1 MQENTRG
8 RDMNKVIKYHYLT
21 INSLIKRL
29 INNDDVFKELERLKV
44 VDFKKMNSIF
54 KKKASN
60 YYGFMIEIDNGT
72 KEYSY
77 SQNLKL
83 EFYNIENCNF
93 ILAYH
98 DERFIDCTETQWIG
112 NYPINVT
119 PEFLCSFLLDI
130 EELHT
135 FSSNST
141 LLYYANHLG
150 LDPFSDDV
158 ITTETMMKAKMLSLK
173 YEKDIPVDFWT
184 EVLKEENDYGEFL
197 VENLLKKMKRGE

>member
-1 MQENTRG
+1 
-8 RDMNKVIKYHYLT
+8 MNKVITYHYLT

-29 INNDDVFKELERLKV
+29 INHDDVFKELERLKA
-44 VDFKKMNSIF
+44 VDFNKMNSIF
-54 KKKASN
+54 QKKAKN

-72 KEYSY
+72 KEYNSN
-77 SQNLKL
+77 SLKL

-98 DERFIDCTETQWIG
+98 DERSLDCTETQWIG
-112 NYPINVT
+112 NYPTNIT
-119 PEFLCSFLLDI
+119 PKFLSSFLLDI
-130 EELHT
+130 EELRT

-158 ITTETMMKAKMLSLK
+158 ITAETMMKAKMLSLK
-173 YEKDIPVDFWT
+173 YEKEIPIEFWKD
-184 EVLKEENDYGEFL
+184 VLKEDNDYGIFL
-197 VENLLKKMKRGE
+197 VENLFKKMKRG

>member
-1 MQENTRG
+1 
-8 RDMNKVIKYHYLT
+8 MNKVITYHYLT

-29 INNDDVFKELERLKV
+29 INNDAVFKELERLKA
-44 VDFKKMNSIF
+44 VDFNKMNSIF

-72 KEYSY
+72 KEYNSN
-77 SQNLKL
+77 SLKL

-112 NYPINVT
+112 NYPTNIT
-119 PEFLCSFLLDI
+119 PKFLSSFLLDI
-130 EELHT
+130 EELRT

-158 ITTETMMKAKMLSLK
+158 ITAETMMKAKMLSLK
-173 YEKDIPVDFWT
+173 YEKDIRVDFWT
-184 EVLKEENDYGEFL
+184 EVLEDENDYGEFL
-197 VENLLKKMKRGE
+197 VNNLFRKVVII

>member
-8 RDMNKVIKYHYLT
+8 RDMNKVINYHYLT

-29 INNDDVFKELERLKV
+29 INNDDVFKELEKLKW

-130 EELHT
+130 EELRT

-197 VENLLKKMKRGE
+197 VENLFKKMKRG

>member
-1 MQENTRG
+1 
-8 RDMNKVIKYHYLT
+8 MNKVITYHYLT

-29 INNDDVFKELERLKV
+29 INNDAVFKELERLKR
-44 VDFKKMNSIF
+44 VDFNKMNSIF
-54 KKKASN
+54 KKKAKN

-72 KEYSY
+72 KEYNSN
-77 SQNLKL
+77 SLKL

-98 DERFIDCTETQWIG
+98 DERSLDCTEAEWIG
-112 NYPINVT
+112 NYPINIT
-119 PEFLCSFLLDI
+119 PKFLSSFLLDV
-130 EELHT
+130 EELRT

-158 ITTETMMKAKMLSLK
+158 ITAETMMKAKMLSLK
-173 YEKDIPVDFWT
+173 YEKEIPIEFWKD
-184 EVLKEENDYGEFL
+184 VLKEDNDYGIFL
-197 VENLLKKMKRGE
+197 VENLFKKMKRG

>member
-1 MQENTRG
+1 
-8 RDMNKVIKYHYLT
+8 MNKVIIYHYLT
-21 INSLIKRL
+21 VNSLIKRL
-29 INNDDVFKELERLKV
+29 INHDAVFKELERLKA

-72 KEYSY
+72 KEDSY
-77 SQNLKL
+77 NKNLKL

-98 DERFIDCTETQWIG
+98 DERFIDCTEAEWVG
-112 NYPINVT
+112 NYPTNIT
-119 PEFLCSFLLDI
+119 PKFLSSFLLDV
-130 EELHT
+130 EELRT

-158 ITTETMMKAKMLSLK
+158 ITAETMMKAKMLSLK
-173 YEKDIPVDFWT
+173 YEKEIPIEFWKD
-184 EVLKEENDYGEFL
+184 VLKEENDYGSFL
-197 VENLLKKMKRGE
+197 VNNLFRKVIII

>member
-1 MQENTRG
+1 
-8 RDMNKVIKYHYLT
+8 MNKVINYHYLT

-29 INNDDVFKELERLKV
+29 INHDAVFKELERLKR
-44 VDFKKMNSIF
+44 VDFNKMNSIF
-54 KKKASN
+54 KKKAKN

-72 KEYSY
+72 KEYNSN
-77 SQNLKL
+77 SLKL

-98 DERFIDCTETQWIG
+98 DEKFIDCTETQWIG
-112 NYPINVT
+112 NYPTNIT
-119 PEFLCSFLLDI
+119 PKFLSSFLLDV
-130 EELHT
+130 EELRT

-158 ITTETMMKAKMLSLK
+158 ITAETMMKAKMLSLK

-184 EVLKEENDYGEFL
+184 EVLQEDTDYGSFL
-197 VENLLKKMKRGE
+197 VENLFKKRKRG

>member
-1 MQENTRG
+1 
-8 RDMNKVIKYHYLT
+8 MNKVITYHYLT

-29 INNDDVFKELERLKV
+29 INHDAVFKELERIKR
-44 VDFKKMNSIF
+44 VDFNKMNSIF
-54 KKKASN
+54 RKKAKN

-72 KEYSY
+72 KEYNSN
-77 SQNLKL
+77 SLKL

-98 DERFIDCTETQWIG
+98 DEKFIDCTETQWIG
-112 NYPINVT
+112 NYPTNIT
-119 PEFLCSFLLDI
+119 PKFLSSFLLDV
-130 EELHT
+130 EELRT

-158 ITTETMMKAKMLSLK
+158 ITAETMMKAKMLSLK

-197 VENLLKKMKRGE
+197 VNNLFKQMKAVKL

>member
-1 MQENTRG
+1 
-8 RDMNKVIKYHYLT
+8 MNKVINYHYLT

-29 INNDDVFKELERLKV
+29 INNDDVFKELERLKR
-44 VDFKKMNSIF
+44 VDFNKMNSIF

-60 YYGFMIEIDNGT
+60 YYGFMIEIDNRT
-72 KEYSY
+72 KEYNSN
-77 SQNLKL
+77 SLKL

-112 NYPINVT
+112 NYPTNIT
-119 PEFLCSFLLDI
+119 PKFLSSFLLDV
-130 EELHT
+130 EELRT

-158 ITTETMMKAKMLSLK
+158 ITAETMMKAKLLSLK
-173 YEKDIPVDFWT
+173 YEKEIPIEFWKD
-184 EVLKEENDYGEFL
+184 VLKEENDYGSFL
-197 VENLLKKMKRGE
+197 VNNLFRKVVII